1 VFRGR
6 ARETTAKHR
15 LGHALGLHLVAPRLV
30 DHPVTPEVPGD
41 DVSRKGR
48 KISRFGCCSGNY
60 LAWSVSEFSVPSSRS
75 VSPFTCC
82 THGRRPESPSGR
94 PEGPVNSL
102 SISRSY
108 VGCGAE
114 FSGSP
119 VARISLGLVVGSVW
133 GRFSPREVSPG
144 QLGWPATDCR
154 RARGATG
161 NLERRRHRLRPAHA
175 WFPSR
180 FSRGFRILSPSAVWP
195 NVVVAVL
202 ARTPMPSF
210 QSLPDATLA
219 SQIERGTFFVE
230 NSGYGERWGK
240 ASGCRD
246 SVRLMD
252 SVPAVS
258 TGTCIPAEPGST
270 CGEPVGC
277 PPSYD
282 KTLLRISGRP
292 GGA

>member
-1 VFRGR
+1 M
-6 ARETTAKHR
+6 
-15 LGHALGLHLVAPRLV
+15 

-60 LAWSVSEFSVPSSRS
+60 LAWSVSEFSEPSSRS

-82 THGRRPESPSGR
+82 THGRRPESPPER

-102 SISRSY
+102 SISVSY

-144 QLGWPATDCR
+144 QFGWPATDCR

-161 NLERRRHRLRPAHA
+161 NLERGRDRIGRTHA
-175 WFPSR
+175 WFWSR
-180 FSRGFRILSPSAVWP
+180 LSRGFRILSPAAAWP
-195 NVVVAVL
+195 NVRMAVL
-202 ARTPMPSF
+202 DRTPMPSF
-210 QSLPDATLA
+210 QPLADATLA
-219 SQIERGTFFVE
+219 SRIARGTFFVKK
-230 NSGYGERWGK
+230 SGYGEH
-240 ASGCRD
+240 
-246 SVRLMD
+246 
-252 SVPAVS
+252 
-258 TGTCIPAEPGST
+258 
-270 CGEPVGC
+270 
-277 PPSYD
+277 
-282 KTLLRISGRP
+282 
-292 GGA
+292 